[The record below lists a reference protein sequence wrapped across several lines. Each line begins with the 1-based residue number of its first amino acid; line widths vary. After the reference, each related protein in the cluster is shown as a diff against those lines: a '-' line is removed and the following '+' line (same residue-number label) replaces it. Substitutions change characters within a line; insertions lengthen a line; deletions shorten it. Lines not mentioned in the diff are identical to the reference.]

1 MNEDKGQSVRQRTL
15 NCQPGPRP
23 EFQLCVQDIELRTR
37 GKVEDVVSG
46 AHAGSPVVVQRD
58 DDEHE
63 ALRMKRG
70 PADEEHQHH
79 GH

>member
-1 MNEDKGQSVRQRTL
+1 M
-15 NCQPGPRP
+15 
-23 EFQLCVQDIELRTR
+23 
-37 GKVEDVVSG
+37 VSG

-79 GH
+79 GHCKAKKGTLSAAAASVVNGGISLQ